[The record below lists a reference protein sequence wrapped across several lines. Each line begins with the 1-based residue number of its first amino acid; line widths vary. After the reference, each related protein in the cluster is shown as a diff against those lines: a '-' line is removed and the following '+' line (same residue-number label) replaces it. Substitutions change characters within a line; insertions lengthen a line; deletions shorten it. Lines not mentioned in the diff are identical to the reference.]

1 MTDALEVSRAALDAW
16 RGETIRLAGAAVQVP
31 GTRRIRL
38 SVVAGNL
45 RIHRLL
51 DRFVRPAST
60 VVDVGA
66 NIGYNTLHAAR
77 CAGRRGRVVAIEPT
91 PDNLAVLRHNVA
103 AAGLGNVAIAPVAA
117 GSARGT
123 RDLFVRG
130 DVSAVNSLY
139 PQSCYA
145 SVTEVLRIPV
155 VPLDELCDGPADVVK
170 IDVEGAELEVL
181 EGMSRMLQAPQLA
194 LIVEWHPLLQYLA
207 GYAPDALPRWL
218 LTRGW
223 SLEAASH
230 LTVRPLAASE
240 LAPLTSRL
248 LRQQKPVEL
257 LARRG
262 FSAAH
267 RSTRAH

>member
-1 MTDALEVSRAALDAW
+1 MTGALDVSRAALDAW
-16 RGETIRLAGAAVQVP
+16 RGETIHLAGAAVQVP

-51 DRFVRPAST
+51 DRFARPGST

-77 CAGRRGRVVAIEPT
+77 CVGRRGRVVAIEPT
-91 PDNLAVLRHNVA
+91 PDNLAVLRRNVT

-130 DVSAVNSLY
+130 AVSAVNSLY
-139 PQSCYA
+139 ALSCYA
-145 SVTEVLRIPV
+145 SVTDVLRVPV
-155 VPLDELCDGPADVVK
+155 VPLDELCEGPADVVK
-170 IDVEGAELEVL
+170 IDVEGGELEVL
-181 EGMSRMLQAPQLA
+181 EGMSRVLQAPQLA
-194 LIVEWHPLLQYLA
+194 LIVEWHPLLQHLA
-207 GYAPDALPRWL
+207 GYAPDELPRWL
-218 LTRGW
+218 LGRGW

-230 LTVRPLAASE
+230 LTVRALAAHDLE
-240 LAPLTSRL
+240 PLTSRL
-248 LRQQKPVEL
+248 LRQRKPVEL
-257 LARRG
+257 LARRSFG
-262 FSAAH
+262 AASH
-267 RSTRAH
+267 ATRAH